1 MDRKL
6 LYRVLIKFMIIIG
19 FTFLIYTFT
28 ADFVSNREQLGS
40 DDSIKV
46 DVGPLQMGQDMRVR
60 WDGKGV
66 IIIRRS
72 PETQRLLRDS
82 DKDLADPYSR
92 QSRQPEGTEHP
103 LRSLNDEYLVAWL
116 PELKPGCNM
125 YYEQPSLGKPGR
137 LVNSCSGQ
145 AYDLSGRAV
154 HQGVNLD
161 IPEYRWLSPER
172 LVILR

>member
-6 LYRVLIKFMIIIG
+6 LYRVLIKFMVIIG

-28 ADFVSNREQLGS
+28 SDFMSNREQGDA

-46 DVGPLQMGQDMRVR
+46 DVGPLQIGQDMRVR
-60 WDGKGV
+60 WDGKGI

-72 PETQRLLRDS
+72 PETQRLLRES
-82 DKDLADPYSR
+82 EKDLADPYSR
-92 QSRQPEGTEHP
+92 QSHQPEGTEHP

-116 PELKPGCNM
+116 PKLESGCSMN
-125 YYEQPSLGKPGR
+125 YEQPSLGKPGR
-137 LVNSCSGQ
+137 LVNSCDGQ
-145 AYDLSGRAV
+145 AYDLAGRAL

-161 IPEYRWLSPER
+161 IPKYRWLSPEL

>member
-6 LYRVLIKFMIIIG
+6 LYRVLIKFMVIIG
-19 FTFLIYTFT
+19 FTFIIYTFT
-28 ADFVSNREQLGS
+28 ADFISNREKLDS

-46 DVGPLQMGQDMRVR
+46 DVGPLKTGQDMRVR
-60 WDGKGV
+60 WDGKGI

-72 PETQRLLRDS
+72 PETQRLLRES

-92 QSRQPEGTEHP
+92 QSHQPEGTEHP

-116 PELKPGCNM
+116 PKLEAGCSM
-125 YYEQPSLGKPGR
+125 DFEPPSLGKPGR

-145 AYDLSGRAV
+145 SYDLAGRALL
-154 HQGVNLD
+154 QGVNLD
-161 IPEYRWLSPER
+161 IPQYRWLSPEL